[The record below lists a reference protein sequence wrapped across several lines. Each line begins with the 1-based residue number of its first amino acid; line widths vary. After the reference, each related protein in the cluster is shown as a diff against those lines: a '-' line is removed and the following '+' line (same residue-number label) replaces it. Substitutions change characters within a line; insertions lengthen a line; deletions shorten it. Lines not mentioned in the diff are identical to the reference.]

1 MPRKNFVTVCNVLTG
16 CARRCLPMSLRV
28 SLSLPLTCYLLNL
41 ASQWESHLPEKHKH
55 PQGIMAH
62 RAEAVLP

>member
-1 MPRKNFVTVCNVLTG
+1 
-16 CARRCLPMSLRV
+16 MSLRV

-41 ASQWESHLPEKHKH
+41 ISQWESHLPETHEH
-55 PQGIMAH
+55 PQGIRAH